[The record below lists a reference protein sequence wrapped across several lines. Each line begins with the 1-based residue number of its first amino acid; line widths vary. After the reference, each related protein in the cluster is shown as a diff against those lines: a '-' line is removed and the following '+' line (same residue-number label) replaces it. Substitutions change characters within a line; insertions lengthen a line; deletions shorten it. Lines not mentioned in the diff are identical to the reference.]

1 MGALAEAA
9 VAKLREEREQTLR
22 ELLALSEGECR
33 YPARWGGMDRT
44 VNFVLRAFSLHLLDH
59 IQHAMKLM
67 RDRGQTLTEP
77 QILLMKSQALMG
89 EFETMLLALSDEEFA
104 RGGPND
110 GDWPAQKILEHVA
123 ETERGYRE
131 EILRAV
137 RAGREQAASKA

>member
-9 VAKLREEREQTLR
+9 VARLRAEREETLRALMDLREDD
-22 ELLALSEGECR
+22 CR
-33 YPARWGGMDRT
+33 YPARWANMDRT

-67 RDRGQTLTEP
+67 RDRGQHLTEP

-89 EFETMLLALSDEEFA
+89 EFEALMLSLSDEEFT
-104 RGGPND
+104 RGGPKE
-110 GDWPAQKILEHVA
+110 GDWPAQKIVEHVA
-123 ETERGYRE
+123 ETERAYRR

-137 RAGREQAASKA
+137 EAGRAQAASG